1 MFKKYYK
8 EANNDIKADEA
19 FINSVI
25 EKAQKKRV
33 PSQKSYYRYALT
45 AAAAVVVLS
54 ATAVTMPLLT
64 DNDSDGVISVV
75 TQTAQPQKDEVLNT
89 PTHSPINTAVPN
101 PPEKV
106 KETTKKV
113 SDKYEKTSEKKDIKI
128 AEKKEEKKNDEPLFS
143 SADKADEKKP
153 EIFNDTAENGM
164 ETSDRLMFSAALSSG
179 IDYSQEMITEN
190 TADSG
195 ADEDTAENKKN
206 QQQPAY
212 KSEPDKMM
220 NNSPVAG
227 VSGGGGGG
235 SAVMSAES
243 RTVLPPQGYYIS
255 ESGNNR
261 YVFVSDNGAVITVTT
276 QYTNGADTEP
286 VYSGLNVSF
295 TINGT
300 KYNIFSDTAEKTS
313 IDELVNSLR

>member
-25 EKAQKKRV
+25 ENAQKKRV

-89 PTHSPINTAVPN
+89 PTHSPVNTAVPN

-143 SADKADEKKP
+143 SVDKTDEKKQ
-153 EIFNDTAENGM
+153 EIMKDTAENGM

-179 IDYSQEMITEN
+179 IDYSQEIITED

>member
-64 DNDSDGVISVV
+64 DDNSDGVISVV
-75 TQTAQPQKDEVLNT
+75 TQTAQPQKDEVLPT
-89 PTHSPINTAVPN
+89 PTHSPITTAVPN

-106 KETTKKV
+106 KGTTKKI
-113 SDKYEKTSEKKDIKI
+113 SDKHETTEKKDIKI
-128 AEKKEEKKNDEPLFS
+128 EDKKNDEPMFG
-143 SADKADEKKP
+143 SADKAEEKKP
-153 EIFNDTAENGM
+153 EIFKDTVENGM
-164 ETSDRLMFSAALSSG
+164 ETSDRLVFSAALSSG
-179 IDYSQEMITEN
+179 AVSQETI
-190 TADSG
+190 TADTTDSG
-195 ADEDTAENKKN
+195 KTDDTAENRKN

-212 KSEPDKMM
+212 KAEPDKMM
-220 NNSPVAG
+220 NNSPIAG

-235 SAVMSAES
+235 SAIMPSES

-255 ESGNNR
+255 ERGNNR

-276 QYTNGADTEP
+276 QCTKGADTEP
-286 VYSGLNVSF
+286 VYDGLNVSF
-295 TINGT
+295 TAQGT
-300 KYNIFSDTAEKTS
+300 KFNITSDSAEKTS